1 MLISK
6 RCWGWKWPCY
16 SFSVPSFCIFKV
28 WTGSVPAAL
37 LFCVPDFFTAPP
49 LPPRWFC
56 SCQPFCQIDP
66 HHYPHFLSKE
76 LSAATPLC
84 ALKAPCLTGVYCF
97 HFIFHTL
104 SYPHLVNCNGFPTN
118 WRSVALLLIKM
129 PRRWY
134 FRVAPCQSIIF
145 HWPPSSF
152 PEPATPQGNI
162 CQLSHQEFVQF
173 VPELAISSN
182 ISSPIWAFL
191 FIKKLIVNKI
201 SLKILPWK
209 PGAPYVGK
217 KAVTF
222 CRLLALKL
230 SRKIIAKVPGND
242 QWHAVWRETLAPFWN
257 SLNPSRLFVPFFPRS
272 IL

>member
-1 MLISK
+1 
-6 RCWGWKWPCY
+6 
-16 SFSVPSFCIFKV
+16 
-28 WTGSVPAAL
+28 
-37 LFCVPDFFTAPP
+37 
-49 LPPRWFC
+49 
-56 SCQPFCQIDP
+56 
-66 HHYPHFLSKE
+66 
-76 LSAATPLC
+76 
-84 ALKAPCLTGVYCF
+84 
-97 HFIFHTL
+97 
-104 SYPHLVNCNGFPTN
+104 
-118 WRSVALLLIKM
+118 M

-152 PEPATPQGNI
+152 PEPTTPQGNI

-257 SLNPSRLFVPFFPRS
+257 SLKSVKALCSFLPPFNLVMAGVVLCNSIAFIINGIQACLASQETQFNS
-272 IL
+272 ILTE